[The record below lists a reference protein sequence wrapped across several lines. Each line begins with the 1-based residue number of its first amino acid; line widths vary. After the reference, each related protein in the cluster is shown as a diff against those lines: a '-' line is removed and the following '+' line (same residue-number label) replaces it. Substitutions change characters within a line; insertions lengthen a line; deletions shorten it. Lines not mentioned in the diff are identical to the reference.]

1 MRLLVLGGTAFLG
14 RAVVRHALDAGAH
27 VTCLARGSAPVPD
40 GARLVTADRDTDDAL
55 APVTGEEWDAVV
67 DVSRQPGHVRR
78 AVRDLRARHWV
89 FVSTA
94 NVYARCDSPERDES
108 AQLLDPLD
116 ADMMADMS
124 EYGPAKVA
132 CEDAVRAS
140 EATSTIVRCGL
151 IGGPGDASGRSGYYV
166 WRTAH
171 PSGPDVLVPP
181 DLGFPC
187 ALIDVDDLAA
197 WVVHAAGARVDGTYN
212 ATGPTTT
219 LGEVIETGRRVVG
232 PHAPPATPVPADV
245 LEHEGVAEWMGPKS
259 LPLWISDPEWRWFA
273 TLDTSAARANGLR
286 ARPLEETLRRT
297 LAYEESRTEP
307 RGTGLTDDEEI
318 ALRTALHGSVGG

>member
-1 MRLLVLGGTAFLG
+1 MTVTVQAVLDGSRRALARALTAVESESPDAPALLAALYPHTGKAWVVGITGASGALYAVRFLKACLTGGIEVDLVVSDYGQRLLI
-14 RAVVRHALDAGAH
+14 
-27 VTCLARGSAPVPD
+27 
-40 GARLVTADRDTDDAL
+40 
-55 APVTGEEWDAVV
+55 EE
-67 DVSRQPGHVRR
+67 
-78 AVRDLRARHWV
+78 
-89 FVSTA
+89 
-94 NVYARCDSPERDES
+94 
-108 AQLLDPLD
+108 
-116 ADMMADMS
+116 
-124 EYGPAKVA
+124 
-132 CEDAVRAS
+132 
-140 EATSTIVRCGL
+140 CGL
-151 IGGPGDASGRSGYYV
+151 N
-166 WRTAH
+166 
-171 PSGPDVLVPP
+171 LK
-181 DLGFPC
+181 
-187 ALIDVDDLAA
+187 VDDLAA
-197 WVVHAAGARVDGTYN
+197 WIVHAARERVDGTFN

-245 LEHEGVAEWMGPKS
+245 LEHEGVAEWMGPRS